1 MQSRN
6 VRSTVST
13 NQSAQRPVNHARSVF
28 VMVALDRVYRD
39 TPYFCTTHAEH
50 FTLVESRNELCSA
63 NQLPVLI
70 SLYLRLWIGG
80 VCGKAKGAGNQ
91 RR

>member
-1 MQSRN
+1 MLGTGEEMIGCYDNLRMCT
-6 VRSTVST
+6 R
-13 NQSAQRPVNHARSVF
+13 QRVF

-50 FTLVESRNELCSA
+50 FTLAESRNELCSA

-80 VCGKAKGAGNQ
+80 VCGKSKGAGNQ